1 MRKIWKATMA
11 ACVLCMGVGVVAG
24 AQLESILKAGGVAVV
39 VDRFGK
45 DINKFIN
52 TLTGEKNVG
61 PLQETKVV
69 PIISIGD
76 GGFVGAVQVSGPD
89 QQVKKVRE
97 REASV
102 RCDRTT
108 ERQRSDSALGW
119 SYGWV
124 RPMAR
129 IVRHWDSH
137 SIFRV
142 RSISAWKRPYPP
154 HPEYCCSATGRYA

>member
-89 QQVKKVRE
+89 QQVKKVQAVAQIEGRFK
-97 REASV
+97 V
-102 RCDRTT
+102 I
-108 ERQRSDSALGW
+108 G
-119 SYGWV
+119 GV
-124 RPMAR
+124 
-129 IVRHWDSH
+129 
-137 SIFRV
+137 RV
-142 RSISAWKRPYPP
+142 RALIPVSTKTPHKSISRVDGVGV
-154 HPEYCCSATGRYA
+154 SAIVDIKL

>member
-76 GGFVGAVQVSGPD
+76 GGFIGAVQVSGPD
-89 QQVKKVRE
+89 QQVKKVQAVAQIEGRFK
-97 REASV
+97 V
-102 RCDRTT
+102 I
-108 ERQRSDSALGW
+108 G
-119 SYGWV
+119 GV
-124 RPMAR
+124 
-129 IVRHWDSH
+129 
-137 SIFRV
+137 RV
-142 RSISAWKRPYPP
+142 RALIPVSTKTPHKSISRVDGVGV
-154 HPEYCCSATGRYA
+154 SAIVDIKL